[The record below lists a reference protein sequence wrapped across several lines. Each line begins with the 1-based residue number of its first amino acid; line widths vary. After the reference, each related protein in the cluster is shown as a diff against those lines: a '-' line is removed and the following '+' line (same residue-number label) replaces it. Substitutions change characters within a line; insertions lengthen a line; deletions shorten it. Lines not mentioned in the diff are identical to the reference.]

1 VTTKRAKPRA
11 PLRAADRAGAQDVTP
26 EDESPRLFLWLGL
39 AWLVGFSLY
48 YYSFTLPN
56 NHLGRLEILFML
68 PSVLPVSALGSAQW
82 GNLWQRADLIGVA
95 LLIWVGAWGLGE
107 LTLRAMR
114 LEIERVSLERTYF
127 AMALGLCAVSLLTL
141 GLGLAGLLNRWIFIG
156 VFAAAVV
163 TECALRFGH
172 LYVGSAQWRTSLPSA
187 SEKPGRGRRQA
198 GGRQETVQAGSLPY
212 VGVPFASYRTLFWIA
227 LIVVVPFL
235 FVMWFGSMTPDAE
248 FDVRSYHFEGPKEY
262 FQNGRITFLPHNVY
276 TNFPFLSE
284 MFALLGM
291 VIEGDWYW
299 GAVAG
304 KSALFAFVP
313 LTALGLFAAGRRWFS
328 PAAGILAAVVYLTT
342 PWIDRVTLQALAEGS
357 LTFFLFATLFA
368 AMRTIERMHGGLSA
382 RRWSLMT
389 GLLAGAGM
397 ACKYTGLMQ
406 VVIPAAIGLVG
417 GWWFFERQRDVAG
430 ESDESRLDEASRRRE
445 PAGMTARQTTG
456 DEGLLETRRLTPA
469 ARSQSAHVRSLVM
482 NLALFA
488 AGVALTTGPWLL
500 KNVVFTGNPVYP
512 LAYTMFGG
520 RDWTPALNAKF
531 VPAHSPHDH
540 HPLDLGTKFI
550 DVMADNDW
558 SSPLLFALAP
568 CALLA
573 VRGRRISLA
582 VGVLVV
588 YLIVTY
594 WAFTHRIDRFWV
606 PLIPAAALL
615 AGVGAAWSS
624 SRAWVW
630 SATVVIGLAVWF
642 NLGMEAGTG
651 VCSGICGYN
660 AYLSDRQASRR
671 TAEGVNF
678 FVAYMNRALPAGSK
692 VLCVGDQEVFDAR
705 FPVVYNTV
713 FNPSFFQAWCAAPT
727 APPGTSERDWP
738 LKPAP
743 DILAKLHA
751 EGVTHVYVNWDWIR
765 RYRDPSNYG
774 YTDFVR
780 PDRFD
785 RLVSEGVLRSP
796 VSLGCMNLEK
806 TKPQE
811 KETFRNS
818 IPFAKQ
824 CDNGRRV
831 LFTGTFDALS
841 DDEMDRLKA
850 FGPSL
855 FTKSDGNEV
864 LINAQLFP
872 VK

>member
-1 VTTKRAKPRA
+1 MTTKRGKPRA
-11 PLRAADRAGAQDVTP
+11 PLRAAEQTTAAREVTP
-26 EDESPRLFLWLGL
+26 DESPRLFLWLGL
-39 AWLVGFSLY
+39 AWLVGFSLF

-68 PSVLPVSALGSAQW
+68 PNLLPVSALGSAQW
-82 GNLWQRADLIGVA
+82 GNLLQRADLIGVA

-107 LTLRAMR
+107 LVLRAVR

-172 LYVGSAQWRTSLPSA
+172 LYVGQAASLPPS
-187 SEKPGRGRRQA
+187 SERAGRGRRQA
-198 GGRQETVQAGSLPY
+198 GGGQEKVQAGSLPY
-212 VGVPFASYRTLFWIA
+212 VGVPFASYRTLFWVA
-227 LIVVVPFL
+227 LVVVVPFL

-368 AMRTIERMHGGLSA
+368 AMLAVERMHSGLSA

-417 GWWFFERQRDVAG
+417 GWWFFERRRDVAETEQSGTHTANG
-430 ESDESRLDEASRRRE
+430 EEHCWPKAASS
-445 PAGMTARQTTG
+445 G
-456 DEGLLETRRLTPA
+456 TPL
-469 ARSQSAHVRSLVM
+469 RSLVM
-482 NLALFA
+482 NLVLFV
-488 AGVALTTGPWLL
+488 AGVAITTGPWLV
-500 KNVVFTGNPVYP
+500 KNLVFTGNPVYP
-512 LAYTMFGG
+512 LAYSIFDG
-520 RDWTPALNAKF
+520 RDWSPALNAKF

-540 HPLDLGTKFI
+540 RVLDLGTKFI

-582 VGVLVV
+582 VWVLVV

-624 SRAWVW
+624 SRAWVVT
-630 SATVVIGLAVWF
+630 AGLLIGLAVWF

-651 VCSGICGYN
+651 VCSGISGYN
-660 AYLSDRQASRR
+660 ALLSDRQASRR

-678 FVAYMNRALPAGSK
+678 FIAYMNRALPAGSK

-765 RYRDPSNYG
+765 RYREPGNYG

-806 TKPQE
+806 MTPRE

-841 DDEMDRLKA
+841 DDEMDRLTK

-855 FTKSDGNEV
+855 FTKSGGNDV